1 MLLEQRKSIPG
12 GVDLS
17 YSGKPTAEVHQCSFV
32 VAVAFKCCQ
41 TVRDLPI
48 VQLAYSPAANLCIYS
63 ALRNQKPQR
72 RSFCLFFFFP
82 LSNEASDAT
91 FDQLNAN
98 MSCHVVVTAQLARI
112 EMLLRKLLRS

>member
-41 TVRDLPI
+41 NGPRFAHCPTRVFTGR
-48 VQLAYSPAANLCIYS
+48 
-63 ALRNQKPQR
+63 
-72 RSFCLFFFFP
+72 
-82 LSNEASDAT
+82 
-91 FDQLNAN
+91 
-98 MSCHVVVTAQLARI
+98 
-112 EMLLRKLLRS
+112 

>member
-1 MLLEQRKSIPG
+1 MCTSVRLL
-12 GVDLS
+12 LLLLLN
-17 YSGKPTAEVHQCSFV
+17 
-32 VAVAFKCCQ
+32 VAKA
-41 TVRDLPI
+41 VRDLPF

-63 ALRNQKPQR
+63 ALRNQKPG
-72 RSFCLFFFFP
+72 LFFS

-98 MSCHVVVTAQLARI
+98 MSCQVVVTVQLVRI